1 MKKTSCEHV
10 ESIVY
15 YIPKQIY
22 NDFPASCE
30 HVESIANSQTN
41 LQRFPSFKS
50 FANVAMHA
58 FSSGKSAA
66 KVTQYA
72 VRLDDY
78 TKTRANIFT
87 WWLS

>member
-1 MKKTSCEHV
+1 MKKTPCEH
-10 ESIVY
+10 
-15 YIPKQIY
+15 
-22 NDFPASCE
+22 A
-30 HVESIANSQTN
+30 ESIAYSQTN
-41 LQRFPSFKS
+41 LRFPSFKS

-87 WWLS
+87 

>member
-1 MKKTSCEHV
+1 MKKTPCEHV
-10 ESIVY
+10 ESTAY
-15 YIPKQIY
+15 
-22 NDFPASCE
+22 
-30 HVESIANSQTN
+30 SQTN
-41 LQRFPSFKS
+41 LRFPNFKS

-72 VRLDDY
+72 VRLNDY
-78 TKTRANIFT
+78 TKTKANIFT

>member
-10 ESIVY
+10 ESIAY
-15 YIPKQIY
+15 
-22 NDFPASCE
+22 
-30 HVESIANSQTN
+30 SQTN
-41 LQRFPSFKS
+41 LQRFPSFMRTRREHCKFPNKFTTIPSFKS